1 MRIRLIVLSI
11 LTCFSFSLQAQF
23 NFNLAQLQGTSSQ
36 VPTVL
41 DFGPDGKLY
50 VGEQY
55 GLIKIYTI
63 NKSGNSYSVTNTQ
76 TVTLIHDMQNHNDN
90 GADYNYNNSGYKA
103 RQITGIMVLGTAAN
117 PVMYVASSDA
127 RIGGGGDANDEQLDT
142 NSGTISKLSWNG
154 SAWEKIDLIRG
165 LPRSEEAHAPN
176 GMHLDAATN
185 TLYVSSGGITNAG
198 GPANNFVFTCE
209 YALSGAILKIDMN
222 VINSLPVR
230 GSGNSKYVYDLPT
243 LDDPTRTNITNP
255 DYNSSLVGSQ
265 QTIDQGDPWGGN
277 DGRNQAKLVLG
288 GPVQIHSPGYRNAY
302 DIVFTTTPGK
312 EGRMYTVDNG
322 PNQGWG
328 GYPKNVNTPNINNEY
343 QPSEPGSTN
352 AAGSL
357 PIVNNLDNLHLVSK
371 PGMTPIY
378 GGHPNPI
385 RANPAGAGL
394 YYKTGST
401 RVFSTTPQSDW
412 PPLPLS
418 MADPREANYLVAGTN
433 DGALTTFPAS
443 TNGMAEYVSP
453 NYFNGGIT
461 GDIFTVDLNGTL
473 WRLKFNADGTALTTK
488 EAFATG
494 FATNLLDVVAQGAG
508 EAFDGSIWVADYG
521 GNKIFVFTPSSGPTG
536 TCTGNNTSTTLD
548 DDGDGFKN
556 ADEAANG
563 TNPCSAVSFPPD
575 LDGDKVSDKNDTDDD
590 NDGIPDV
597 SDVFYRDATNGS
609 NTPSTIQYPFLN
621 GNPGTGLF
629 GLGFTGLMSNGT
641 TDPDQLFNAA
651 DPGLIMGGA
660 VGLASFPADEGKA
673 SLNNQKNGF
682 QFGYKIPASPT
693 PFSIQSSIVG
703 PFFNGLGASSLN
715 ANHRQGIYL
724 GTGDQNNFLAITLSG
739 ANGGTTPG
747 FRIFGESGGSETF
760 NAFTPVE
767 NILSASN
774 IFIFLDVNPATKV
787 VTARYSTNL
796 NSTKVVLGSFTVT
809 GDLATKLN
817 GNAAT
822 AVGLL
827 GYSGTSST
835 YQARFD
841 YVNILPLSV
850 PSVTNP
856 VPDQEITAGTSTKQ
870 IDLANTFSDAGGVG
884 NLAFSVS
891 GNSNTTL
898 VTAATISG
906 TNLTLTFAANT
917 IGNSLVKVKV
927 TNADGQFVEDEFNV
941 TVSGPLNAGPEVTEA
956 ISDQTVNVNTAS
968 LAVAFASTFSD
979 DNGAV
984 NLIYSVSGNNN
995 PSLITGASI
1004 TGTTLTLTIAPG
1016 QSGIAIIKLKAT
1028 DGGGLFAEDEFS
1040 LTVNGAPVVANAITD
1055 KSVNVNTTSQV
1066 VSIGNVFTDD
1076 GGTANL
1082 VYTISGNNNTSLI
1095 TATSINGTDLTLTI
1109 AGGQTGTAT
1118 ITLRATD
1125 AGGLFTEDEFVVSI
1139 NQAPV
1144 VVNAITDKSAA
1155 ENTASL
1161 NVSLANVFD
1170 DDLGA
1175 ANLTYSI
1182 SSNSNTTLISNT
1194 AVSGSD
1200 LTLTIAPGLSG
1211 TATIVVRATDA
1222 GGLFAEDEFIINV
1235 NGTPS
1240 IVTPVTD
1247 KSVNVNTANLVVS
1260 FANTFNDDGGAI
1272 NLSYSVSGNSNNTL
1286 ITNTSINGTDLTLT
1300 FAAGQTG
1307 NATIKLRAT
1316 DAGGLFK
1323 EDEFTVSVNGAP
1335 AVVNNIT
1342 DKSVVLNTA
1351 NVVVAF
1357 ANVFS
1362 DDGGNNNLVYS
1373 LSGNNNTT
1381 LITGHSFNGTDLT
1394 LIIAPG
1400 QTGTVAITL
1409 RATDAGGLFVEE
1421 EFNVAVNNTAPVIT
1435 NAISDKSVIINAPN
1449 LIFSIAGVF
1458 TDDGGAGNLSYSVT
1472 DNSNTALITGVS
1484 INGTNVTLTIA
1495 PGLTGTATIKLK
1507 ATDAAGLFVEDEFN
1521 VEVTEVP
1528 NTPPVISVAITDK
1541 SVPANTP
1548 DLLIDFT
1555 NTFTDNGGAANITY
1569 SVSANSN
1576 TALITASSINGTN
1589 LSLTIASGLTGTATI
1604 KLRATDAGGLFTED
1618 EFIVTVTNTAPQI
1631 VNAITDQSVPAGTPN
1646 LLVSFANNFTDNASI
1661 ANLIYSISGNTN
1673 SALITATAINGTD
1686 LTLTIAPGLTGTA
1699 TIKLRA
1705 TDGEGLFVEDE
1716 FIVTVTNTAPVI
1728 VNEITD
1734 KTVPAATPSLVVS
1747 FANTFGDNAGAAN
1760 LVYSVSGNN
1769 NTALI
1774 TGTSINGTNLTLTIA
1789 PGLTGI
1795 ATIKLKATDGGGLF
1809 VEDEFNVTVSN
1820 TAPSVA
1826 NAITDKTV
1834 TANTPSLLVSFAN
1847 TFTDNGGAG
1856 NLIYSVSG
1864 NNNTT
1869 LITGTS
1875 ISGTNLTLT
1884 IAAGQTGTA
1893 TIKLRATDGE
1903 SLFVEDEFNV
1913 TVTNTAPVIISAITD
1928 KSVTAN
1934 TASLLVALTGV
1945 FNDDGGAANLVYS
1958 VSGNS
1963 NTALITAATINGS
1976 NLTLTIAAGQTGSS
1990 EIKVKATDGLGLF
2003 VEDVFLVTVTN
2014 PTPVT
2019 VKLINAGGPSI
2030 TFSGQ
2035 TWGADNS
2042 FSGGSSYTSAG
2053 AIAATTND
2061 ALYQTERFGNFS
2073 YAVPLANGSYIVKL
2087 HFAEIYFTSNNQRT
2101 FNVSVEGLQVL
2112 SNYDIH
2118 AKVGARTATTEQ
2130 FNVNLTDGTIN
2141 INFTNVVNN
2150 AKVSAIEI
2158 LSNQGSTPNNAPVI
2172 ANAITDKSAAF
2183 NTASL
2188 VVAFANTFT
2197 DDGGAANLTY
2207 SVTGNTNTSL
2217 ITGTSINGTNLTLNI
2232 ASGQSGTSTI
2242 KLKATDAQGLFVED
2256 EFLVTVNPAVNTAP
2270 VVANAVT
2277 DKSAAFNT
2285 ASLVV
2290 AFANTFTD
2298 DAGAGNLTYSITGN
2312 SNTSL
2317 ITGTSINGTNL
2328 TLTIASGQTGIAAV
2342 KLRATDAQGLF
2353 VEDEFNVTVNP
2364 AVNTAPVVAN
2374 AITDKSV
2381 TVNTPS
2387 LVVAFAN
2394 TFTDDAGAGNLTYS
2408 IAANSNTSLITGAS
2422 INGTNLTFTIAA
2434 GQTGT
2439 SVITLRATDAQG
2451 LFVEDVFNV
2460 TVNAAVNTA
2469 PVIANAITD
2478 KSVTVNTASLVVA
2491 FANTFTDDGG
2501 AANLTYS
2508 VNGNSNTTLIT
2519 GTSITGTNLT
2529 LTIAAGQT
2537 GTSTI
2542 TLRATDAQGLFV
2554 EDVFI
2559 VTVTSAPAANAIL
2572 INSGGPAVTLSSRV
2586 WAADKNFSGGTAYS
2600 YGSTAINGTTD
2611 DALYQTERFGNFSYA
2626 VPVTNGNYTVKLHF
2640 AETYFT
2646 ANNSRVFNVNVENGK
2661 GILTNYDIYAQA
2673 GANTAKVE
2681 TFSSIAVTDGTL
2693 NITFT
2698 TVTNN
2703 AKVCAIEIVS
2713 NSGAPNAAPVVAN
2726 AITDKSVAFNTAS
2739 LAVAFA
2745 NTFSDD
2751 GGAANLTYSVTG
2763 NTNTALITGTSINST
2778 NLTLNIASGQSG
2790 TSVIK
2795 LRATDAQG
2803 LFVEDEFNVVVN
2815 AAVNTA
2821 PVVSNAITDKS
2832 ATVNT
2837 ASLVVAFANTFTDN
2851 GGAGNLTYSITG
2863 NTNTSLITGTSI
2875 SGTNL
2880 TLTIAAGQTGTSA
2893 ITLRATDA
2901 QGLFAEDVFNVTVNA
2916 VVNTAPVVANIIT
2929 DKSVTVNT
2937 ASLVVAVANTF
2948 TDNGGVANL
2957 TFSITGNTNAALVT
2971 GTSFNGTNL
2980 TLSFAPALTG
2990 TANITVRATD
3000 SQGLFA
3006 EDQFIVT
3013 VTSAPPANAILINS
3027 GGPTVTLSGRTW
3039 AADKNFNGGTSYS
3052 FGSTAINGTTDDAL
3066 YQTERFGNFNYAV
3079 PVTNGS
3085 YTVKLH
3091 FAETYFTSNN
3101 SRVFNVNIEN
3111 GKGIL
3116 TNYDIHA
3123 LAGANT
3129 AKVET
3134 FSSIAVTDGTLNI
3147 TFTTVTN
3154 NAKVNAIEIIPN
3166 NNTRI
3171 ADPDATFDASLAL
3184 DQVRLNWHLPE
3195 TQTGA
3200 VTIERSADGVQF
3212 EELETIEP
3220 SARKVVSSG
3229 EYIDIRPIQGISY
3242 YRLRTMN
3249 RDGVANYSVTRS
3261 VVFTL
3266 RSSAFLLYPNPN
3278 TTNGKVFME
3287 FPQLS
3292 QNETILIRILTV
3304 QGAEVYRG
3312 LKAERG
3318 SRTIMN
3324 FQLPATLRPGTYI
3337 IEADQNGKKRHARL
3351 VVN

>member
-1 MRIRLIVLSI
+1 MTMKFFRQSTYHAMRIKLLVLSI
-11 LTCFSFSLQAQF
+11 LMCAAFSLQAQF
-23 NFNLAQLQGTSSQ
+23 NFNLAQLQGTSST

-55 GLIKIYTI
+55 GLLKIYTI
-63 NKSGNSYSVTNTQ
+63 SKSGSNYSVTNTQ
-76 TVTLIHDMQNHNDN
+76 TVTLINDMQNHNDN
-90 GADYNYNNSGYKA
+90 GANYNYNNSGYKA

-117 PVMYVASSDA
+117 PIMYVASSDA

-142 NSGTISKLSWNG
+142 NSGTISRLTWNG
-154 SAWEKIDLIRG
+154 SSWDKVDLIRG

-176 GMHLDAATN
+176 GMHLDPATN

-209 YALSGAILKIDMN
+209 YALSGAILKINMN

-255 DYNSSLVGSQ
+255 DYNASLTGSQ

-277 DGRNQAKLVLG
+277 DGLNQAKLVPG

-312 EGRMYTVDNG
+312 EGRMYTIDNG

-352 AAGSL
+352 SAGSL

-385 RANPAGAGL
+385 RANPSGAGL
-394 YYKTGST
+394 YYKSGST
-401 RVFSTTPQSDW
+401 RVFNTSPTSDW
-412 PPLPLS
+412 PPLPLN
-418 MADPREANYLVAGTN
+418 MADPREANYLVAGSN
-433 DGALTTFPAS
+433 DGALTTFPGS

-453 NYFNGGIT
+453 NYFNGGLT

-473 WRLKFNADGTALTTK
+473 WRLKFNAEGTAVTTK

-494 FATNLLDVVAQGAG
+494 FATNLLDVTVQGAG
-508 EAFDGSIWVADYG
+508 ETFDGSIWVADYG
-521 GNKIFVFTPSSGPTG
+521 GNKIFVFTPASGPTG

-556 ADEAANG
+556 ADEASNG

-575 LDGDKVSDKNDTDDD
+575 LDGDKISDKNDPDDD
-590 NDGIPDV
+590 GDGTPDV
-597 SDVFYRDATNGS
+597 NDVFYRDATNGL
-609 NTPSTIQYPFLN
+609 NTASIIQYPFLT

-629 GLGFTGLMSNGT
+629 GIGFTGLMSNGT
-641 TDPDQLFNAA
+641 TDPGQLFNAD

-673 SLNNQKNGF
+673 SSNNQKNGF
-682 QFGYKIPASPT
+682 HFGYTIPGAPA
-693 PFSIQSSIVG
+693 PFSIQTSIVG
-703 PFFNGLGASSLN
+703 PFFNGLSASSLN

-724 GTGDQNNFLAITLSG
+724 GTGDQNNFIAISLSG
-739 ANGGTTPG
+739 ATDGGTPG
-747 FRIFGESGGSETF
+747 FRIFGESGGAETF
-760 NAFTPVE
+760 NTFTSVN

-774 IFIFLDVNPATKV
+774 IFLFLDVNPATKV

-796 NSTKVVLGSFTVT
+796 NSTKVILGSFTVT
-809 GDLATKLN
+809 GSLATKLN
-817 GNAAT
+817 GNAAV
-822 AVGLL
+822 AVGLI
-827 GYSGTSST
+827 GYSGSSST
-835 YQARFD
+835 YQARYD
-841 YVNILPLSV
+841 YVNILALNI
-850 PSVTNP
+850 PSVVNP
-856 VPDQEITAGTSTKQ
+856 VPDQEITVGTSGKQ
-870 IDLANTFSDAGGVG
+870 ISLANTFTDAGGVG
-884 NLAFSVS
+884 NLTFSVS
-891 GNSNTTL
+891 GNSNTAV

-906 TNLTLTFAANT
+906 TNLNLTFAANT
-917 IGNSLVKVKV
+917 TGNSLVKIKV

-941 TVSGPLNAGPEVTEA
+941 TVSGPLNTGPEIASA
-956 ISDQTVNVNTAS
+956 IADQTVNVNSAS
-968 LAVAFASTFSD
+968 IVVGFASTFTD
-979 DNGAV
+979 DAGAAS
-984 NLIYSVSGNNN
+984 LTYSVSSNNN
-995 PSLITGASI
+995 PSLITGATI
-1004 TGTTLTLTIAPG
+1004 NGTDLTLTIAAG
-1016 QSGIAIIKLKAT
+1016 QSGTAIVKLKAT
-1028 DGGGLFAEDEFS
+1028 DAGGLFVEDEFIII
-1040 LTVNGAPVVANAITD
+1040 VNGTPVVANAITD

-1066 VSIGNVFTDD
+1066 ISIGNVFTDD

-1082 VYTISGNNNTSLI
+1082 VYTISGNSNPSLL
-1095 TATSINGTDLTLTI
+1095 TGASISGTDLTLTI
-1109 AGGQTGTAT
+1109 AAGQTGNAT

-1125 AGGLFTEDEFVVSI
+1125 AGGLFAEEVFVVTI
-1139 NQAPV
+1139 NEAPV

-1155 ENTASL
+1155 ENTPNL
-1161 NVSLANVFD
+1161 VVTLANVFN

-1182 SSNSNTTLISNT
+1182 SDNSNPSLITNT
-1194 AVSGSD
+1194 GIAGND
-1200 LTLTIAPGLSG
+1200 LTLTIAPGQSG
-1211 TATIVVRATDA
+1211 TATITVRATDA
-1222 GGLFAEDEFIINV
+1222 GGLFVQDAFIVNI

-1247 KSVNVNTANLVVS
+1247 KSLNVNTASLVVG
-1260 FANTFNDDGGAI
+1260 FANTFNDDGGAV
-1272 NLSYSVSGNSNNTL
+1272 NLTYSVSGNSNNAL
-1286 ITNTSINGTDLTLT
+1286 VTSSSIIGTDLTLNI
-1300 FAAGQTG
+1300 AAGQTG
-1307 NATIKLRAT
+1307 NAVIKLRAT
-1316 DAGGLFK
+1316 DAEGLFI
-1323 EDEFTVSVNGAP
+1323 EDEFMVSVNGGP
-1335 AVVNNIT
+1335 AVINTIA
-1342 DKSVVLNTA
+1342 DKSVALNTA
-1351 NVVVAF
+1351 NLVVAF

-1362 DDGGNNNLVYS
+1362 DDGGNNNLVYT
-1373 LSGNNNTT
+1373 LSVNSNTT

-1394 LIIAPG
+1394 LNIAAG
-1400 QTGTVAITL
+1400 QTGTSTITL

-1421 EFNVAVNNTAPVIT
+1421 VFMVAVNNTAPVVS
-1435 NAISDKSVIINAPN
+1435 NAITDKSVIINTPG
-1449 LIFSIAGVF
+1449 LLFSIANTF
-1458 TDDGGAGNLSYSVT
+1458 ADDGGIASLSYSVI
-1472 DNSNTALITGVS
+1472 DNSNTTLITGVS
-1484 INGTNVTLTIA
+1484 ISGTNVTLSIAPGLTGITTIKLRATDSEGLFAEEEFNVEVTEVPNTAPVISVAITDQSVPANTPNLLINFANTFTDNGGAASLGYSVSANSNSALITGTSFIGTELTLTIA
-1495 PGLTGTATIKLK
+1495 PGLTGTATL
-1507 ATDAAGLFVEDEFN
+1507 
-1521 VEVTEVP
+1521 
-1528 NTPPVISVAITDK
+1528 
-1541 SVPANTP
+1541 
-1548 DLLIDFT
+1548 
-1555 NTFTDNGGAANITY
+1555 
-1569 SVSANSN
+1569 
-1576 TALITASSINGTN
+1576 
-1589 LSLTIASGLTGTATI
+1589 
-1604 KLRATDAGGLFTED
+1604 KLRATDGGGLFTED
-1618 EFIVTVTNTAPQI
+1618 EFTVTVTNTAPEI
-1631 VNAITDQSVPAGTPN
+1631 VNAITDKSVPAGTPN
-1646 LLVSFANNFTDNASI
+1646 LLVSFANNFTDNAPV
-1661 ANLIYSISGNTN
+1661 ANLTYSISANSNTT
-1673 SALITATAINGTD
+1673 LITATAINGTD

-1705 TDGEGLFVEDE
+1705 TDGGGLFVEDE
-1716 FIVTVTNTAPVI
+1716 FLVTVTNTAPAI

-1734 KTVPAATPSLVVS
+1734 KSVPAATPGLIVS
-1747 FANTFGDNAGAAN
+1747 FANTFSDNGGAAN
-1760 LVYSVSGNN
+1760 LTYSVSANN

-1795 ATIKLKATDGGGLF
+1795 ATIKLKATDGQGLF

-1826 NAITDKTV
+1826 NVITDKTV

-1856 NLIYSVSG
+1856 NLVYSVSG

-1913 TVTNTAPVIISAITD
+1913 TVTNNAPVIISAITD
-1928 KSVTAN
+1928 KSVSLN
-1934 TASLLVALTGV
+1934 TASLLVALSGV

-1963 NTALITAATINGS
+1963 NTTLITAATLNGS

-2003 VEDVFLVTVTN
+2003 VEDVFLVTVVN

-2019 VKLINAGGPSI
+2019 VKLINSGGPSV

-2042 FSGGSSYTSAG
+2042 FSGGSAYTSGG

-2073 YAVPLANGSYIVKL
+2073 YAVPLANGSYIVRL
-2087 HFAEIYFTSNNQRT
+2087 HFAEVYFTSNNQRT
-2101 FNVSVEGLQVL
+2101 FNVSIEGQQVL
-2112 SNYDIH
+2112 SGYDIH

-2141 INFTNVVNN
+2141 INFSNVVNN

-2158 LSNQGSTPNNAPVI
+2158 LNNPGSTPNIAPVI

-2188 VVAFANTFT
+2188 VVAFANTFS

-2207 SVTGNTNTSL
+2207 SVTGNTNAAL

-2232 ASGQSGTSTI
+2232 ASGQSGTSVI
-2242 KLKATDAQGLFVED
+2242 KLRATDAQGLFVED
-2256 EFLVTVNPAVNTAP
+2256 EFNVTVSPAVNNAP

-2277 DKSAAFNT
+2277 DKSVTVNT

-2298 DAGAGNLTYSITGN
+2298 DAGAGNLTYSITAN
-2312 SNTSL
+2312 SNSAL

-2328 TLTIASGQTGIAAV
+2328 TLTIA
-2342 KLRATDAQGLF
+2342 
-2353 VEDEFNVTVNP
+2353 
-2364 AVNTAPVVAN
+2364 
-2374 AITDKSV
+2374 
-2381 TVNTPS
+2381 
-2387 LVVAFAN
+2387 
-2394 TFTDDAGAGNLTYS
+2394 
-2408 IAANSNTSLITGAS
+2408 
-2422 INGTNLTFTIAA
+2422 A

-2439 SVITLRATDAQG
+2439 SAITLRATDAQG
-2451 LFVEDVFNV
+2451 LFIEDVFNV
-2460 TVNAAVNTA
+2460 TVNAVANTA

-2478 KSVTVNTASLVVA
+2478 KSVTVNTASLVVT
-2491 FANTFTDDGG
+2491 FANTFTDNGG
-2501 AANLTYS
+2501 ADNLTYS
-2508 VNGNSNTTLIT
+2508 INGNSNTSLIAD
-2519 GTSITGTNLT
+2519 TSISSTNLT

-2572 INSGGPAVTLSSRV
+2572 INGGGPAVTLSGRT
-2586 WAADKNFSGGTAYS
+2586 WAADNNFSGGTSYT

-2626 VPVTNGNYTVKLHF
+2626 VPVTNGSYTVKLHF

-2646 ANNSRVFNVNVENGK
+2646 ANNARVFNVNVENGK
-2661 GILTNYDIYAQA
+2661 GVLTNYDIHAQA

-2713 NSGAPNAAPVVAN
+2713 NSGAPNAAPVVVN
-2726 AITDKSVAFNTAS
+2726 AVTDKSVAFNTAS
-2739 LAVAFA
+2739 LVVAFA

-2763 NTNTALITGTSINST
+2763 NTNTALITGTSINGT

-2790 TSVIK
+2790 TSIIK

-2803 LFVEDEFNVVVN
+2803 LFVEDEFNMSVS
-2815 AAVNTA
+2815 AAVNTD

-2832 ATVNT
+2832 VTVNT
-2837 ASLVVAFANTFTDN
+2837 ANLVVAFANTFTDN
-2851 GGAGNLTYSITG
+2851 GGAGNLTYSVTG
-2863 NTNTSLITGTSI
+2863 NTNTSLITGTAI
-2875 SGTNL
+2875 NGTNL

-2901 QGLFAEDVFNVTVNA
+2901 QGLFVEDVFNVTVNA

-2937 ASLVVAVANTF
+2937 ASLIVAVANTF

-2957 TFSITGNTNAALVT
+2957 TLSITGNTNAALVT
-2971 GTSFNGTNL
+2971 GTTFNGTNL

-3000 SQGLFA
+3000 AQGLFA
-3006 EDQFIVT
+3006 EDQFTVT

-3027 GGPTVTLSGRTW
+3027 AGPAVTLSGRTW
-3039 AADKNFNGGTSYS
+3039 AADKNFSGGTPYSY
-3052 FGSTAINGTTDDAL
+3052 GSTAINGTTDDAL
-3066 YQTERFGNFNYAV
+3066 YQTERFGNFSYAV

-3085 YTVKLH
+3085 FTVKLH
-3091 FAETYFTSNN
+3091 FAETYFTANN
-3101 SRVFNVNIEN
+3101 GRVFNVNVEN
-3111 GKGIL
+3111 GKGVL

-3123 LAGANT
+3123 QAGANT

-3154 NAKVNAIEIIPN
+3154 NAKVCAIEIIPN
-3166 NNTRI
+3166 INTRI

-3184 DQVRLNWHLPE
+3184 DQVRLNWNLPE
-3195 TQTGA
+3195 TQTGDL
-3200 VTIERSADGVQF
+3200 TIERSADGVQF
-3212 EELETIEP
+3212 EELETIEQ
-3220 SARKVVSSG
+3220 SVRKTIHSG
-3229 EYIDIRPIQGISY
+3229 EYIDIRPYKGISY
-3242 YRLRTMN
+3242 YRLRTQSK
-3249 RDGVANYSVTRS
+3249 DGSMRYSVVRS
-3261 VVFTL
+3261 VVFNL
-3266 RSSAFLLYPNPN
+3266 ESAAFLLYPNPN
-3278 TTNGKVFME
+3278 TATGRVFME
-3287 FPQLS
+3287 FPQRSL
-3292 QNETILIRILTV
+3292 NETILIRILTV
-3304 QGAEVYRG
+3304 QGAEIHRG

-3318 SRTIMN
+3318 SRTIMS
-3324 FQLPATLRPGTYI
+3324 FQLPSTLRPGTYI